1 MPEDLIQEAAENIK
15 TNGNGSPK
23 SAAESNR
30 EKILKALAAD
40 DLHGQFEDALDNRL
54 VLNMGPQH
62 PATHGVLQLIV
73 SLDGETVTSTVP
85 VLGYLHRG
93 YEKLAENMTYHEF
106 IPHTDRLDYLS
117 PLANNVGYVLA
128 VEKLLKI
135 EATPRAQYIR
145 TICCELAR
153 LASHCVWIGTMAM
166 DVGAL
171 TVFLWSFRE
180 REKIL
185 DILDILAGVRFTTSY
200 TRIGGL
206 ALDMS
211 DEVKAR
217 IKHFLDQFT
226 GKLEECRNLIE
237 RNKIFINRCEGVGYI
252 SKEDALSIGL
262 TGPNLRACG
271 IARDLRKDDPY
282 LVYKELDFDIPT
294 EKESDVLAR
303 YYVRIKEFYESIR
316 ILRQC
321 LEKLPEGPINSPD
334 AKNVLPDKGEVY
346 SKMEEL
352 IHDFMIV
359 NFGTAAEK
367 GAEAYQA
374 IEASKGELGFYII
387 SDGKGYPY
395 RLKIRSPSLTN
406 ISALPLLM
414 KNCMISDI
422 VAIIGSIDPVM
433 GEADK

>member
-1 MPEDLIQEAAENIK
+1 MTDIYQEAK
-15 TNGNGSPK
+15 PGFKPK
-23 SAAESNR
+23 GLF
-30 EKILKALAAD
+30 KYDHILKALETD
-40 DLHGQFEDALDNRL
+40 DVRAYFDDNLENQL

-62 PATHGVLQLIV
+62 PATHGVLRLVV
-73 SLDGETVTSTVP
+73 SLDGETVVNCVP
-85 VLGYLHRG
+85 ELGYLHRG
-93 YEKLAENMTYHEF
+93 YEKIAENMTFHEF

-117 PLANNVGYVLA
+117 PIANNVGYILA
-128 VEKLLKI
+128 VEKLLKV

-153 LASHCVWIGTMAM
+153 IASHLVWMGSMAM

-171 TVFLWSFRE
+171 TVFLWTFRE

-185 DILDILAGVRFTTSY
+185 DIFDILTGVRFTTTY

-211 DEVKAR
+211 DECVTR
-217 IKHFLDQFT
+217 INKFLDEFNPLLQ
-226 GKLEECRNLIE
+226 ESRDLIE
-237 RNKIFINRCEGVGYI
+237 RNKIFINRCEGVGVI
-252 SKEDALSIGL
+252 SRDDALSIGL
-262 TGPNLRACG
+262 TGPNLRASG
-271 IARDLRKDDPY
+271 VMSDLRKDDPY
-282 LVYKELDFDIPT
+282 LVYKDLDFDVPILT
-294 EKESDVLAR
+294 EGDSLAR
-303 YYVRIKEFYESIR
+303 YYVRIYEFYESVKL
-316 ILRQC
+316 LRQC
-321 LEKLPEGPINSPD
+321 LEKIPDGPINAPI
-334 AKNVLPDKGEVY
+334 AKSVLPEKAEVY

-359 NFGTAAEK
+359 NFGTLPEK

-387 SDGKGYPY
+387 SDGKGYPF
-395 RLKIRSPSLTN
+395 RLKIRSPSMSNLQG
-406 ISALPLLM
+406 LPIMVRNGL
-414 KNCMISDI
+414 ISDI